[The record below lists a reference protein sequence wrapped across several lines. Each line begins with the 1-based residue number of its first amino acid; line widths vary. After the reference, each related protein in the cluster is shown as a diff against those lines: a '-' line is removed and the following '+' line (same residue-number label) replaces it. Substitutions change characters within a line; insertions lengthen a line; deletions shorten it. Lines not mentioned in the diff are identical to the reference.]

1 MCAWGLCSMQGWRQ
15 SMEDEHIAEKVQ
27 LKNKQNSM
35 LFAVFDGHGGD
46 EAAKYAKQNFIRIF
60 KQTKSFQNS

>member
-1 MCAWGLCSMQGWRQ
+1 
-15 SMEDEHIAEKVQ
+15 MEDEHIAEKVQ
-27 LKNKQNSM
+27 LKNKQYSM